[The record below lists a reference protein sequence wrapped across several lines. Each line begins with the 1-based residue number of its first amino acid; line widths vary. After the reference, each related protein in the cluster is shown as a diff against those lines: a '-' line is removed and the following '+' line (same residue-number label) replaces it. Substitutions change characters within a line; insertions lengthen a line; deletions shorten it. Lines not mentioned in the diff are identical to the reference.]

1 MTWLV
6 TGGAGYIGAH
16 VVRVLVGA
24 GVPVVVFDDLSTGE
38 AARLPDG
45 VPLETGSVLDRARLD
60 AVLGEHQVTGVLHI
74 AGKKQ
79 VAESVERPLHYYRE
93 NVEGLRVLMEAMR
106 AAGVER
112 LVFSSSASVYG
123 VPEPEL
129 VTEDTPCLPIS
140 PYGET
145 KLVGEWLLRDASRAY
160 GLRTIALRYFNV
172 VGAGLPELADKGA
185 ANLVPL
191 IFERVDAGLPPL
203 VFGDDYDT
211 PDGTCVRDYVHVQDI
226 AEAHLAAARRLD
238 EVPEGTALRL
248 NIGRG
253 EGSSVLEMIERV
265 LKTTG
270 RTDLV
275 PEVVPRRPGDAARCV
290 ASADAIRAELGW
302 SARYGLDDMIESAWQ
317 GWRHLHD

>member
-16 VVRVLVGA
+16 VVRVLAGA

-38 AARLPDG
+38 AARLPEG

-60 AVLGEHQVTGVLHI
+60 AVLGEHQATGVLHI

-93 NVEGLRVLMEAMR
+93 NVEGLRVLLEAMR
-106 AAGVER
+106 AAGVDR

-145 KLVGEWLLRDASRAY
+145 KLIGEWLLRDASVAY

-172 VGAGLPELADKGA
+172 VGAGLPGLADKGA

-191 IFERVDAGLPPL
+191 IFERVDAGRPPL

-238 EVPEGTALRL
+238 EAPEGIALRL

-302 SARYGLDDMIESAWQ
+302 SARYGLDEMIESAWQ

>member
-38 AARLPDG
+38 AARLPEG

-60 AVLGEHQVTGVLHI
+60 VVLRAHQVTGVLHI

-79 VAESVERPLHYYRE
+79 VGESVERPLHYYRE
-93 NVEGLRVLMEAMR
+93 NVEGLRVLLEALR
-106 AAGVER
+106 AAGVDR

-129 VTEDTPCLPIS
+129 VTEDTPCRPIS

-145 KLVGEWLLRDASRAY
+145 KLIGEWLLRDAAVAH

-191 IFERVDAGLPPL
+191 IFERVDAGRPPL

-238 EVPEGTALRL
+238 DAPEGTSLRL
-248 NIGRG
+248 NVGRG
-253 EGSSVLEMIERV
+253 EGSSVLEMIERA
-265 LKTTG
+265 LKATG

-302 SARYGLDDMIESAWQ
+302 SARYGLDEMIESAWR

>member
-6 TGGAGYIGAH
+6 TGGAGYIGSH
-16 VVRVLVGA
+16 VVRVLAGA
-24 GVPVVVFDDLSTGE
+24 GVPVVVYDDLSTGD
-38 AARLPDG
+38 AARLPAG

-60 AVLGEHQVTGVLHI
+60 TVLGEHEVTGVLHI

-79 VAESVERPLHYYRE
+79 VAESVEVPLHYYHE

-106 AAGVER
+106 AAGIDR

-123 VPEPEL
+123 VPEAEL

-145 KLVGEWLLRDASRAY
+145 KLIGEWLLRDASVAH
-160 GLRTIALRYFNV
+160 GTRTIALRYFNV

-191 IFERVDAGLPPL
+191 VFERLDADRPPL

-226 AEAHLAAARRLD
+226 AEAHLAAARRL
-238 EVPEGTALRL
+238 EEAPAGTALRL

-253 EGSSVLEMIERV
+253 EGSSVREMIERI

-270 RTDLV
+270 RTELA

-290 ASADAIRAELGW
+290 ASADAIHAELGW
-302 SARYGLDDMIESAWQ
+302 SARYGLDEM
-317 GWRHLHD
+317 

>member
-16 VVRVLVGA
+16 VVRVLVEA
-24 GVPVVVFDDLSTGE
+24 GVPVVVLDDLSTGE
-38 AARLPDG
+38 PARLPEG

-60 AVLGEHQVTGVLHI
+60 AVLSGYGVTGVLHI

-79 VAESVERPLHYYRE
+79 VAESVELPLHYYHE

-106 AAGVER
+106 AAGVDR

-145 KLVGEWLLRDASRAY
+145 KLVGEWLLRDASVAY

-191 IFERVDAGLPPL
+191 IFERLDADRPPL

-238 EVPEGTALRL
+238 EAAEGTALRL

-253 EGSSVLEMIERV
+253 EGSSVREMIERV

-290 ASADAIRAELGW
+290 ASAEAIRAELGW
-302 SARYGLDDMIESAWQ
+302 SARHGLDEMIESAWQ
-317 GWRHLHD
+317 GWRHLHA